1 MCDRKSGISGGKQEK
16 DRLLKICRASSSM
29 PLAAPIV
36 RIGGTPYLDGG
47 LADSVPIRRALQKGK
62 RKVIVILTRNEGY
75 RKKKPSMGET
85 KIYRAAYKKYPNLVR
100 TILRRPFIYNKQME
114 QIEELEKRGE
124 VFVLRPKIKAISR
137 LEKNYDRLTSFYE
150 HGYVQM
156 KEEYERLLEYMKA

>member
-1 MCDRKSGISGGKQEK
+1 
-16 DRLLKICRASSSM
+16 
-29 PLAAPIV
+29 
-36 RIGGTPYLDGG
+36 
-47 LADSVPIRRALQKGK
+47 
-62 RKVIVILTRNEGY
+62 
-75 RKKKPSMGET
+75 
-85 KIYRAAYKKYPNLVR
+85 
-100 TILRRPFIYNKQME
+100 ME